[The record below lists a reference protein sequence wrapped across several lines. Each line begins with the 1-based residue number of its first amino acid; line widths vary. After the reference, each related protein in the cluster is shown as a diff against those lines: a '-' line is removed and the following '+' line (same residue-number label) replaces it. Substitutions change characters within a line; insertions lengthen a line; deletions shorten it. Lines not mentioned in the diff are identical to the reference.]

1 MPQDR
6 ESGDRARK
14 WGYCMAQEV
23 AKNLGAI
30 LINPKRSNEA
40 LLNDHRIL
48 IKSAHY
54 GDPQIG
60 ATPATLDRVEAIV
73 AALQDKGKEYTLY
86 EVTSSWFKLNMSPS
100 RSPRA
105 SHVMMV
111 ECAKIREEGKPL
123 RRISASCG

>member
-14 WGYCMAQEV
+14 WGYYMAEQV
-23 AKNLGAI
+23 ANYLGAI
-30 LINPKRSNEA
+30 LTNPQRSNEA
-40 LLNDHRIL
+40 LLGNRRIL

-60 ATPATLDRVEAIV
+60 ATLATLNRVSAVI
-73 AALQDKGKEYTLY
+73 AALQDKDRDYSLY
-86 EVTSSWFKLNMSPS
+86 EVPSNWFLQHMSPS
-100 RSPRA
+100 RSPKA

-111 ECAKIREEGKPL
+111 NCSEVREAGNML
-123 RRISASCG
+123 GRIKEP